1 MGLQKYFSAS
11 PRSIVFI
18 KKRFLWYFF
27 FTVLYEIE
35 KSKIK
40 NSNVW
45 KRQNLEFQC
54 FEEATLLIPM
64 FEKEKLRIPMFGKG
78 KITGIPQFGKGKLEN
93 ADDWKK
99 AKLKIPKFKKRQN
112 LKFQCLVKEK
122 FRIP

>member
-1 MGLQKYFSAS
+1 M
-11 PRSIVFI
+11 V
-18 KKRFLWYFF
+18 FF
-27 FTVLYEIE
+27 FTVLYKIE

-45 KRQNLEFQC
+45 KRQNLQFQC
-54 FEEATLLIPM
+54 FEKATLLIPM
-64 FEKEKLRIPMFGKG
+64 FEKEKLRIPM
-78 KITGIPQFGKGKLEN
+78 FGKGKLEN